1 MTPLVVETPGGLS
14 VSYGGRSLYS
24 SRDPARTPERA
35 AREADIPP
43 ETLVVCASP
52 LLGYGLDALLARLPV
67 GSAVLAVERDEALM
81 AISLSRAPRE
91 TLEHPRLR
99 YYRSD
104 SIPAILSLIP
114 RMPGF
119 PFRRVRLVSLSGG
132 ADLHRDFYAELAGLA
147 GDLLSRHWR
156 NRLTLIRFGRG
167 YARNLFRNLARLP
180 DSTPL
185 PLGSIGKPI
194 LVAGSGPSLEHALPE
209 IARHRERM
217 FLLAC
222 DTALPVLAASGIRP
236 DAVVVVESQFWIERA
251 FHGLAGS
258 RIPVFADL
266 TARPWAIA
274 RLGGTVSYFLSAYA
288 DARYL
293 DRLAEGGLAP
303 HAIPPLGS
311 VGLAAVRLALDVAVP
326 GEPVLCVGLDFS
338 HPIESTHARGAP
350 ACVEREIAS
359 SRLAP
364 IGFAD
369 SSFAENSS
377 PARGKDGS
385 AVRTDPTL
393 AGYRDLFDAEFSR
406 VRGIFDCGETG
417 LPLGIPRVRIS
428 DVLLNDAT
436 QSATPQ
442 TPRDAERDAAAGL
455 PSREAV
461 DRFISG
467 ERDRLIALR
476 AALTG
481 ERTVDIDEVRA
492 ELGELDYLHLHFPD
506 SHRAREA
513 TGDFLNR
520 ARAEVEWFLKTLT
533 LLSS

>member
-52 LLGYGLDALLARLPV
+52 LLGYGLDTLLARLPS

-81 AISLSRAPRE
+81 ALSLSRAPRE

-99 YYRSD
+99 YYRSE

-132 ADLHRDFYAELAGLA
+132 ADLHRDFYAELAALA

-185 PLGSIGKPI
+185 PLASVGKPI
-194 LVAGSGPSLEHALPE
+194 LVAGSGPSLERALSE
-209 IARHRERM
+209 IARHRERL
-217 FLLAC
+217 FVLAC

-236 DAVVVVESQFWIERA
+236 DAVAVVESQFWIERA
-251 FHGLAGS
+251 FHGLALS

-266 TARPWAIA
+266 TARPRAIA
-274 RLGGTVSYFLSAYA
+274 RLGGPVSYFLSAYA

-293 DRLAEGGLAP
+293 DRLANAGLAP

-311 VGLAAVRLALDVAVP
+311 VGLAAVRLALDIAVP

-350 ACVEREIAS
+350 ACVEREIAAA
-359 SRLAP
+359 RLAP

-369 SSFAENSS
+369 SSFAEGSS
-377 PARGKDGS
+377 PARGKDGRE
-385 AVRTDPTL
+385 VRTDPTL
-393 AGYRDLFDAEFSR
+393 SGYRDLFEAEFSR
-406 VRGIFDCGETG
+406 VGGLFDCGETG
-417 LPLGIPRVRIS
+417 LPLGIPRARIS
-428 DVLLNDAT
+428 EVLARQAAGRSALYAAQGAA
-436 QSATPQ
+436 QSA
-442 TPRDAERDAAAGL
+442 AEC
-455 PSREAV
+455 PSREAI
-461 DRFISG
+461 DRFISE
-467 ERDRLIALR
+467 ERERLIALR

-481 ERTVDIDEVRA
+481 ERAAGIDEVRA
-492 ELGELDYLHLHFPD
+492 ELVELDYLHLHFPD
-506 SHRAREA
+506 SHRASEA